1 MDVVLRFLAALALA
15 HLLQCSRD
23 TNALHP
29 VFSDRANAGSFFLQC
44 SRDWIQPFSADL
56 RKILTGSA
64 GGGSQGRGKSSP
76 TAKWPLA
83 KCCSHVRMNV
93 SSKM

>member
-15 HLLQCSRD
+15 HLLQCLRD

-44 SRDWIQPFSADL
+44 SRDWIQPFPADL
-56 RKILTGSA
+56 RKILTGRETARPSGA
-64 GGGSQGRGKSSP
+64 KPLSCGEVVIGKTLP
-76 TAKWPLA
+76 T
-83 KCCSHVRMNV
+83 CSDERIGAM
-93 SSKM
+93 